1 MWRTRNKVMEFGLC
15 YISETIEKAFEQGV
29 TNFREIWSAR
39 QRVSER
45 GDGTRVENEEREP

>member
-1 MWRTRNKVMEFGLC
+1 MEFGLC
-15 YISETIEKAFEQGV
+15 YISKTIEKSFEQGV